1 MADSPVQ
8 NPTSVGYG
16 TWGSDSASASNPWNY
31 GGLLPSDMYN
41 SSEAINADRRSYE
54 MQLQSQQYNSA
65 EAQKNR
71 DWQERLSNTSIQR
84 AAADYKAAGYSP
96 LALLG
101 GSGASTPSGSVAHS
115 SAASGHA
122 SSASGNGVSLLKG
135 VVSLI
140 ADVATQGMSSAAK
153 AAAQGATSGLTAAL
167 RPVTSSSKV
176 RSSPVIRADSDGV
189 ISEKEFQDLM
199 SQLSD
204 KPL

>member
-16 TWGSDSASASNPWNY
+16 TWGSDSAHASNPWNI

-115 SAASGHA
+115 SGGGGHSA
-122 SSASGNGVSLLKG
+122 TASGNGVSLLKG

-199 SQLSD
+199 AQLSD
-204 KPL
+204 KPR

>member
-1 MADSPVQ
+1 MPDSPVQ
-8 NPTSVGYG
+8 TPTNLGYG
-16 TWGSDSASASNPWNY
+16 TWGSASSASNPWNY
-31 GGLLPSDMYN
+31 GGVLPSHMFN

-115 SAASGHA
+115 SGGAGGHSA
-122 SSASGNGVSLLKG
+122 TASGNGVALLKG
-135 VVSLI
+135 VLSLV
-140 ADVATQGMSSAAK
+140 AAVATQGMSSAVK

-167 RPVTSSSKV
+167 KPVTSSTKAHV
-176 RSSPVIRADSDGV
+176 DPVIRADSDGV

-199 SQLSD
+199 SSLFN
-204 KPL
+204 KPR

>member
-8 NPTSVGYG
+8 TPTNVGYG
-16 TWGSDSASASNPWNY
+16 TWGSDSNSASNPWNY

-41 SSEAINADRRSYE
+41 SSEAVNADRRSYE

-71 DWQERLSNTSIQR
+71 DWQERLSDTSIQR

-176 RSSPVIRADSDGV
+176 RSSPVIRADPDGV

-199 SQLSD
+199 SQLSN
-204 KPL
+204 KRR

>member
-176 RSSPVIRADSDGV
+176 RSSPVIRADPDGV

-199 SQLSD
+199 SQLSN
-204 KPL
+204 KPR